1 MAEHRLLIVEF
12 LHVLFYVSMVA
23 TKFLKIVKRKY
34 QSFHILYALVFD
46 EDLDPIL
53 VESKSIPE

>member
-1 MAEHRLLIVEF
+1 VEF
-12 LHVLFYVSMVA
+12 LHVLFFVSMVA
-23 TKFLKIVKRKY
+23 TKFLKIFKRKS